1 MSDLNHFHRQLLST
15 RSMGNTIILAFLLLV
30 CQNCSGTWQ
39 FAYSV
44 VEHVGMH
51 VGTEYLALISKDG
64 FEANLSDI
72 PLTTPTSFLTYEVN
86 RDERKIAE
94 NLMQLHRIGYLNLI
108 IFLDDG
114 HGELLQML
122 VNEQQL
128 FNSGVSGLCQESDF
142 SGRDYKLR
150 LDTKLYYYSND
161 DNLVGL
167 WETYAVN
174 GITITNKIGAW
185 NESFGLSVPPPNMVN
200 IWQRRTS
207 LHGLT
212 VNVASINR
220 RYLHEI
226 YYEGNPREYR
236 PPRNR
241 VAIQKDIEIMGKFS
255 EFCFWAKTQA
265 KCFVKFWG

>member
-1 MSDLNHFHRQLLST
+1 
-15 RSMGNTIILAFLLLV
+15 MGNTIILAFLLLV
-30 CQNCSGTWQ
+30 CQHCLGTWQ

-64 FEANLSDI
+64 FEADLSDI
-72 PLTTPTSFLTYEVN
+72 PLNTPTSFISYKVN
-86 RDERKIAE
+86 RDERRVAE
-94 NLMQLHRIGYLNLI
+94 KLIQLRLVGYLNLI

-114 HGELLQML
+114 HGKLLQML